1 MDVLYFLRE
10 RTRFIRLVFD
20 STTAPFSSVM
30 QKIENEEPPF
40 EPPYSEDGEPPFLA
54 EWMEAEE
61 GLQVVGRMCIS
72 MLSAALQLYFKTW
85 EDELGLK
92 WEPPAKRKVYFE
104 RGFVAGYRR
113 AFGEVLNLSWD
124 ECPADFDV
132 LEQLVLARNR
142 DQHPDHIA
150 NLRVSHRYEQLRR
163 FAEPIFLSDGD
174 RNRLASDP
182 DAADIRWLTP
192 AIHVSREAFAVAVG
206 EVEKL
211 ADWLEERMI
220 AQKYEHKRWAGESLP
235 SDQGS
240 K

>member
-1 MDVLYFLRE
+1 
-10 RTRFIRLVFD
+10 
-20 STTAPFSSVM
+20 
-30 QKIENEEPPF
+30 
-40 EPPYSEDGEPPFLA
+40 
-54 EWMEAEE
+54 
-61 GLQVVGRMCIS
+61 MCIS

>member
-10 RTRFIRLVFD
+10 RTRFIRFVFD
-20 STTAPFSSVM
+20 SATAPFSSIM

-40 EPPYSEDGEPPFLA
+40 EPPHSEDGEPPFLA

-85 EDELGLK
+85 ENELGLK
-92 WEPPAKRKVYFE
+92 WESMAERKMYFE
-104 RGFVAGYRR
+104 RGYVAGYRH

-142 DQHPDHIA
+142 DQHPD
-150 NLRVSHRYEQLRR
+150 Q
-163 FAEPIFLSDGD
+163 
-174 RNRLASDP
+174 
-182 DAADIRWLTP
+182 
-192 AIHVSREAFAVAVG
+192 
-206 EVEKL
+206 
-211 ADWLEERMI
+211 
-220 AQKYEHKRWAGESLP
+220 
-235 SDQGS
+235 
-240 K
+240 